1 MAKKMERS
9 ALDKL
14 LSRSHLTETFQGD
27 EAGAH
32 KDDTTFPSKE
42 SAAPTPGPQGE
53 DVPTT
58 TTSSPP
64 SPPGQ
69 GDAVTRDETEIPSH
83 PRRGPGFL
91 TLIGYFTLRIVFI
104 LAALST
110 LILLGLYGLKL
121 SGIYDPCQ
129 ILMVSSELE
138 CTPTPYLKGLF
149 YHVECTK
156 RMHCLLPGFSS
167 IGPSTQLKDPTN

>member
-91 TLIGYFTLRIVFI
+91 TLIGYLYHSSHKEVLFNYRVLLINVSCDFV
-104 LAALST
+104 LAL
-110 LILLGLYGLKL
+110 
-121 SGIYDPCQ
+121 C
-129 ILMVSSELE
+129 EL
-138 CTPTPYLKGLF
+138 
-149 YHVECTK
+149 
-156 RMHCLLPGFSS
+156 FSS
-167 IGPSTQLKDPTN
+167 SLPSRL